1 MAAHFAGLGALA
13 ILEYENLGSAVLS
26 DNGRG
31 NRRAFNGG
39 LTDNGRVVVAD
50 EQHIRDFD
58 FFVHILGETF
68 NVNGATD
75 FDAVLFSTGQTNNCV
90 HGFLQFS
97 LTAAALA
104 NLQKLARSVGKI
116 G

>member
-1 MAAHFAGLGALA
+1 MNDDYEFRVTGLIGPLTRAAMPELDSYR
-13 ILEYENLGSAVLS
+13 YERETTLIGTAP
-26 DNGRG
+26 
-31 NRRAFNGG
+31 
-39 LTDNGRVVVAD
+39 D

-68 NVNGATD
+68 NVNSATD

-97 LTAAALA
+97 LTAAVPVESCDADMP
-104 NLQKLARSVGKI
+104 NGENWLARRQF
-116 G
+116 